1 MSLFDG
7 GFRQTKLP
15 SKQSGLPEGTGEP
28 IPHYRRSRDD
38 VFTILHGHAPK
49 VVIC

>member
-1 MSLFDG
+1 MSLFGG

-15 SKQSGLPEGTGEP
+15 SKQSGLSEGTGES
-28 IPHYRRSRDD
+28 IPHDRGSRDD

-49 VVIC
+49 VVMC